1 MKKKLY
7 KLQEEIIVIKNC
19 LILFLTV
26 LKRNIALNSEFC

>member
-7 KLQEEIIVIKNC
+7 KLQEEIMGIKNS

-26 LKRNIALNSEFC
+26 LKSNIALNSEFC